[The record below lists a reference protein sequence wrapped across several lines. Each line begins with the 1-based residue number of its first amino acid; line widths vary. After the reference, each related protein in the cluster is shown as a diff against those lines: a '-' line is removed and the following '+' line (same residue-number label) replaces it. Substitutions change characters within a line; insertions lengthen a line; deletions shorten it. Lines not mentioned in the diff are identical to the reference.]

1 MTPNFLYR
9 FLKVYCTL
17 GCRFYFSSWQIN
29 NVKAIPPSG
38 PVIFI
43 PNHQNAFLDA
53 ILVIC
58 SSPRNP
64 WSIARASV
72 FKEGLVT
79 KLLTAVQIKPV
90 FRIRDGWGSLRNNDA
105 LIQQWSD
112 MLSNGQDILIF
123 AEGNHNEPYAAGV
136 LQKGF
141 ARMTMQFQQKN
152 NTPLTIIPVGF
163 HYDDHHA
170 FRSRVLVNFGDAIRV
185 NDIFKTEASERENLD
200 ALISTT
206 DDALKRLAMGIPADE
221 EYPAKFN
228 FLIKHRLVEKTMLEQ
243 LKSDKKV
250 LMSYPNAPAV
260 PAGQKKSPFMWQ
272 YLNPIVWIGYIL
284 HILPYSFIKRF
295 IERKVKDP
303 QFISSLK
310 YALGIFIVPFYYIIL
325 VAIFYIFIPS
335 IPALIGFFIL
345 LLVSGIA
352 TVDLL
357 KEK

>member
-1 MTPNFLYR
+1 MTPNLAYR

-17 GCRFYFSSWQIN
+17 GCRFYFRSWQIN
-29 NVKAIPPSG
+29 NIKAIPASG

-53 ILVIC
+53 IVAIC

-79 KLLTAVQIKPV
+79 KLLTTVQIKPV
-90 FRIRDGWGSLRNNDA
+90 FRARDGWSSLRNNDA

-112 MLSNGQDILIF
+112 MLSKGQDILIF

-152 NTPLTIIPVGF
+152 STPLTIIPVGF

-185 NDIFKTEASERENLD
+185 NEVLKPGATERENLD
-200 ALISTT
+200 ALISIT

-221 EYPAKFN
+221 EYQAKFD
-228 FLIKHRLVEKTMLEQ
+228 FLIKHRQKEKNMLGQ
-243 LKSDKKV
+243 LQSDKRLLKS
-250 LMSYPNAPAV
+250 YPKAPG
-260 PAGQKKSPFMWQ
+260 PSKDQKQSSSWWK
-272 YLNPIVWIGYIL
+272 YLNPVIWIGYVL
-284 HILPYSFIKRF
+284 HVLPYSFIKGL
-295 IERKVKDP
+295 IRKNVKDP

-310 YALGIFIVPFYYIIL
+310 YAFGIFIVPFYYLIL
-325 VAIFYIFIPS
+325 LIIFYVFFPN

-345 LLVSGIA
+345 LPISGIA

-357 KEK
+357 RK

>member
-1 MTPNFLYR
+1 MTPNFIYR

-17 GCRFYFSSWQIN
+17 GCRIYFRSWQIN
-29 NVKAIPPSG
+29 NVKAIPASG

-90 FRIRDGWGSLRNNDA
+90 FRIRDGWSSLRNNDA

-112 MLSNGQDILIF
+112 MLSKGQDILIF

-141 ARMTMQFQQKN
+141 ARMTMQFQEKN
-152 NTPLTIIPVGF
+152 STPLTIIPVGF

-185 NDIFKTEASERENLD
+185 NDVLKPDVSERENLD
-200 ALISTT
+200 ALLTVT
-206 DDALKRLAMGIPADE
+206 DDALKRLSMGIPADE
-221 EYPAKFN
+221 SYPLKFN
-228 FLIKHRLVEKTMLEQ
+228 FLLKHRQVEKNMLEQ
-243 LKSDKKV
+243 LKSDKSV
-250 LMSYPNAPAV
+250 ISSYPKTPTASG
-260 PAGQKKSPFMWQ
+260 GQKRSAMAWR
-272 YLNPIVWIGYIL
+272 YINPIIWIGYVL
-284 HILPYSFIKRF
+284 HILPYSIIKGFIK
-295 IERKVKDP
+295 RKVKDP

-310 YALGIFIVPFYYIIL
+310 YALGIFLVPFYYIIL
-325 VAIFYIFIPS
+325 MAIFYAFFSS
-335 IPALIGFFIL
+335 IPALIGFLIL
-345 LLVSGIA
+345 LPFSGIA

-357 KEK
+357 K

>member
-17 GCRFYFSSWQIN
+17 GCRFYFRSWQIN
-29 NVKAIPPSG
+29 NVKAIPASG

-53 ILVIC
+53 ILMIC

-72 FKEGLVT
+72 FKEGFVT

-90 FRIRDGWGSLRNNDA
+90 FRIRDGWSSLRNNDA

-112 MLSNGQDILIF
+112 MLSKGQDILIF

-141 ARMTMQFQQKN
+141 ARMTLQFQQKN
-152 NTPLTIIPVGF
+152 STPLTIIPVGF

-185 NDIFKTEASERENLD
+185 NDVIKPEVSERENID
-200 ALISTT
+200 ALLSIT
-206 DDALKRLAMGIPADE
+206 DEALKRLSMGIPADE
-221 EYPAKFN
+221 EYSSKFN
-228 FLIKHRLVEKTMLEQ
+228 FLIEHRNVQKTMLEQ
-243 LKSDKKV
+243 LKSDKHV
-250 LMSYPNAPAV
+250 LSSYPKAPDV
-260 PAGQKKSPFMWQ
+260 SVQKKSSHNLKYF
-272 YLNPIVWIGYIL
+272 NPIIWIGYIL
-284 HILPYSFIKRF
+284 HFLPYSLISGFIK
-295 IERKVKDP
+295 RKVKDP

-310 YALGIFIVPFYYIIL
+310 YALGIFLVPFYYIIL
-325 VAIFYIFIPS
+325 TAIFYGIFPNIA
-335 IPALIGFFIL
+335 ALIGFMVL
-345 LLVSGIA
+345 LPLSGIL

-357 KEK
+357 KRN

>member
-1 MTPNFLYR
+1 MTPNLLYR

-17 GCRFYFSSWQIN
+17 GCRFYFKSWQIN
-29 NVKAIPPSG
+29 NAKAIPSSG

-72 FKEGLVT
+72 FKEGFVT

-90 FRIRDGWGSLRNNDA
+90 FRIRDGWSSLRNNDA

-112 MLSNGQDILIF
+112 MLSKGQDILIF
-123 AEGNHNEPYAAGV
+123 AEGNHNEPYAAGT

-152 NTPLTIIPVGF
+152 STPLTIVPVGF

-170 FRSRVLVNFGDAIRV
+170 FRSRVLVNFGEAIRV
-185 NDIFKTEASERENLD
+185 NDILKENVSERENLE
-200 ALISTT
+200 ALVSVT
-206 DDALKRLAMGIPADE
+206 DQALKSLAMGIPADAA
-221 EYPAKFN
+221 YQSKFN
-228 FLIKHRLVEKTMLEQ
+228 YLIRYRQFTRNMLDQ
-243 LKSDKKV
+243 LTADKK
-250 LMSYPNAPAV
+250 LLHRYPEV
-260 PAGQKKSPFMWQ
+260 PDGPVPQKKSSAVWKFI
-272 YLNPIVWIGYIL
+272 NPLVWIGYVL
-284 HILPYSFIKRF
+284 HLPPYSFIRGFVK
-295 IERKVKDP
+295 RKVKDP

-310 YALGIFIVPFYYIIL
+310 YAIGIFLVPFYYL
-325 VAIFYIFIPS
+325 VLIAVFYLFIPN
-335 IPALIGFFIL
+335 IPALAAFIVL
-345 LLVSGIA
+345 LPLSGIVA
-352 TVDLL
+352 TDTL
-357 KEK
+357 KK